1 MGVGKIKIKYNNYDV
16 IKNYS
21 YTFIIILI
29 TYLFIYLGKAYKINW
44 YLKKK
49 IVNNL
54 TQNKIYKFKIAQI

>member
-29 TYLFIYLGKAYKINW
+29 TYLFIYLGKAYKIN
-44 YLKKK
+44 
-49 IVNNL
+49 
-54 TQNKIYKFKIAQI
+54 